1 MRERGIS
8 GVQTLK
14 ALDQT
19 LKALDQTLKAPDQ
32 TLKALRRVTLCLL
45 MMSPS
50 IVTADYFDIGEGLSA
65 DDGGAVKY
73 SYRMFTAPDL
83 SELPDRLQ
91 TLYRLRVEPELLC
104 VPLESRFQL
113 EDLRVF
119 AESRRGEAI
128 AAVPLKILI
137 SDDATRFLTFDGW
150 RTFGEGLTPLS
161 PGKFDVMFRTFQQGF
176 DGKLARTNATV
187 TVDFTCP

>member
-19 LKALDQTLKAPDQ
+19 LKALGQTLKAPDQ

-50 IVTADYFDIGEGLSA
+50 VVTAEYFDIGEGLSA

-83 SELPDRLQ
+83 SELPDRL
-91 TLYRLRVEPELLC
+91 
-104 VPLESRFQL
+104 
-113 EDLRVF
+113 
-119 AESRRGEAI
+119 
-128 AAVPLKILI
+128 
-137 SDDATRFLTFDGW
+137 
-150 RTFGEGLTPLS
+150 
-161 PGKFDVMFRTFQQGF
+161 
-176 DGKLARTNATV
+176 
-187 TVDFTCP
+187 